1 MKTAG
6 WASLRENRRSRF
18 VWSTRL
24 VFLSNRLSFCEARF
38 VKWLEEGGER
48 EGEVKHIVSA
58 LSSTSLLMFCWRCT
72 EMLWI
77 KWVTFLE
84 GVSGSN
90 RW

>member
-1 MKTAG
+1 MDQNTPSGHTEKTV
-6 WASLRENRRSRF
+6 L
-18 VWSTRL
+18 
-24 VFLSNRLSFCEARF
+24 LSNRLSFCGAWS
-38 VKWLEEGGER
+38 VKWLEERSER
-48 EGEVKHIVSA
+48 EGEVKHIVSV
-58 LSSTSLLMFCWRCT
+58 LSLISVPMFCWRCT